1 MKWKGSSVW
10 KCGGN
15 ISFLVTAYCKGI
27 AAQVLTINKDVIDIV
42 AIEVIKKTIKGTV
55 LSI

>member
-1 MKWKGSSVW
+1 MKWKGSRVW